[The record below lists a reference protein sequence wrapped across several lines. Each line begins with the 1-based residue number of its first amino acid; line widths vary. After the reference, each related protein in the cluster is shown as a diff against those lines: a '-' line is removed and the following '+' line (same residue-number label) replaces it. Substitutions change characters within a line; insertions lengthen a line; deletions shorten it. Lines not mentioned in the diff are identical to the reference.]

1 MNVRR
6 SMCSKEIGISH
17 KNRIQQT
24 CIDMWWEWCDSFESD
39 KSCQIMPNHLSQF
52 QHKFAQIYC
61 VHIILLC
68 LNSWLYKNKYSY
80 SSRDLVVIFVII
92 GHATPSINFVYATTA
107 SKVHVICTPNVEH
120 YITVSIKPIVNKR
133 SWGSDMTKIKTS
145 LVIFLWAK
153 WRYCDVCTAVWP
165 PSCIQLFS
173 KVTER
178 FAFFSFKSVEIRP
191 EIELLFSVIT
201 MNFHW
206 RTIMKNPHVTQSV
219 MSTYLLIW
227 GIPSSVYVLFDCCR
241 FHFFMD
247 SPHLEWLWH
256 LYLKKVMEHT
266 VWFVC

>member
-1 MNVRR
+1 M
-6 SMCSKEIGISH
+6 
-17 KNRIQQT
+17 T
-24 CIDMWWEWCDSFESD
+24 CDENDVIRLRVT
-39 KSCQIMPNHLSQF
+39 NHAKLF
-52 QHKFAQIYC
+52 ITVPAQICTDIYI
-61 VHIILLC
+61 VFIILLC
-68 LNSWLYKNKYSY
+68 LNSWLYKNNYSY

-178 FAFFSFKSVEIRP
+178 FAFFSIQICWDTTRDRIVIFSNNDEFSLKNNNEKSSRHTIRDEHLFINLGDSIFRVRIIRLLSVSFFYGLSTLGVVVAFIFEKSDGEYGVICLLEFK
-191 EIELLFSVIT
+191 
-201 MNFHW
+201 
-206 RTIMKNPHVTQSV
+206 
-219 MSTYLLIW
+219 Y
-227 GIPSSVYVLFDCCR
+227 G
-241 FHFFMD
+241 
-247 SPHLEWLWH
+247 
-256 LYLKKVMEHT
+256 
-266 VWFVC
+266 